1 MENMALSN
9 YLETGEGLG
18 ESQRRNKLRGL
29 VNTYGK
35 VIGNKKVERNF
46 YLTEGLSAGPSGRA
60 V

>member
-1 MENMALSN
+1 MSN